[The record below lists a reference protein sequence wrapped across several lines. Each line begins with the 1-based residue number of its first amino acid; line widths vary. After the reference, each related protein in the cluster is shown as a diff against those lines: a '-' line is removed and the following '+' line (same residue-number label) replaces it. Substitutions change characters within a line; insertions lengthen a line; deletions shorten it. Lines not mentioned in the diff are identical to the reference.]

1 MKNKTIGTVFKR
13 IFTDKVIISFI
24 IAIGLIVIGEIAVPG
39 FASFNHI
46 TTILQTAFFL
56 GMLSLGQMIVVITG
70 NEGID
75 LSVGPNL
82 TLGVILSSAVLMGK
96 DSNFA
101 YALIAVLAV
110 GFAVGLVNGVGVS
123 YLGITPLIMTLA
135 WGTIVGG
142 ALLFMT
148 NGFPPGKASPI
159 LETLGGG
166 SLSFNVGS
174 YLVKIPWVIIIWI
187 VITIVVLYV
196 FKRTKIGGI
205 LYGIGANDRA
215 ANLLGIKTKK
225 IRMLAYGFSGMFSA
239 FSGMLLLGYV
249 TNPNLNVGLG
259 FGLPT
264 VVAIVIG
271 GISLSGGSGSYLGAI
286 AGSIVLTVLSSILVT
301 FQIGQSGRQ
310 IIFGLVLLILLVL
323 YARKPRRT

>member
-1 MKNKTIGTVFKR
+1 
-13 IFTDKVIISFI
+13 
-24 IAIGLIVIGEIAVPG
+24 
-39 FASFNHI
+39 
-46 TTILQTAFFL
+46 
-56 GMLSLGQMIVVITG
+56 
-70 NEGID
+70 
-75 LSVGPNL
+75 
-82 TLGVILSSAVLMGK
+82 
-96 DSNFA
+96 
-101 YALIAVLAV
+101 
-110 GFAVGLVNGVGVS
+110 
-123 YLGITPLIMTLA
+123 LIMTLA

-142 ALLFMT
+142 ALLFIT

-310 IIFGLVLLILLVL
+310 IIFGLVLLVLLVL

>member
-1 MKNKTIGTVFKR
+1 MENKRIGTMLRR
-13 IFTDKVIISFI
+13 IFTNKVVISFMI
-24 IAIGLIVIGEIAVPG
+24 VIALLIIGEIAVPG
-39 FASFNHI
+39 FASFQHI
-46 TTILQTAFFL
+46 MTILQTSFFL
-56 GMLSLGQMIVVITG
+56 GMLSLGQTIVVISG
-70 NEGID
+70 KEGID
-75 LSVGPNL
+75 LSVGPML
-82 TLGVILSSAVLMGK
+82 TLGVILSSAILMGK

-101 YALIAVLAV
+101 FALIAVLV
-110 GFAVGLVNGVGVS
+110 LGFGIGLVNGAGVS

-142 ALLFMT
+142 ALLFIT

-159 LETLGGG
+159 LELLGGG
-166 SLSFNVGS
+166 SLKFYLGS
-174 YLVKIPWVIIIWI
+174 YLVEIPWVIIIWI
-187 VITIVVLYV
+187 LIIIAVLYV
-196 FKRTKIGGI
+196 FKRTKIGSI

-259 FGLPT
+259 FGLPS

-271 GISLSGGSGSYLGAI
+271 GISLAGGAGSYLGAV
-286 AGSIVLTVLSSILVT
+286 AGSIVLTTLTSILVT
-301 FQIGQSGRQ
+301 FQIGESGRQ
-310 IIFGLVLLILLVL
+310 MVTGAVLLILLVL
-323 YARKPRRT
+323 YARKPRRA

>member
-1 MKNKTIGTVFKR
+1 
-13 IFTDKVIISFI
+13 
-24 IAIGLIVIGEIAVPG
+24 LIIGEIVVPG
-39 FASFNHI
+39 FASFQHVM
-46 TTILQTAFFL
+46 TILQTSFFL
-56 GMLSLGQMIVVITG
+56 GMLSLGQTIVVISG
-70 NEGID
+70 KEGID
-75 LSVGPNL
+75 LSVGPML

-101 YALIAVLAV
+101 YALIAVLV
-110 GFAVGLVNGVGVS
+110 LGFGIGLVNGAGVS

-142 ALLFMT
+142 ALLFIT

-159 LETLGGG
+159 LEKIGGG
-166 SLSFNVGS
+166 SLSFHLGS
-174 YLVKIPWVIIIWI
+174 YLVEIPWVIIIWI
-187 VITIVVLYV
+187 LIIVAVLYV
-196 FKRTKIGGI
+196 FKRTKIGSI

-249 TNPNLNVGLG
+249 SNPNLNVGLG
-259 FGLPT
+259 FGLPS

-271 GISLSGGSGSYLGAI
+271 GISLAGGAGSYLGAV
-286 AGSIVLTVLSSILVT
+286 AGSIVLTTLTSILVT
-301 FQIGQSGRQ
+301 FQIGESGRQ
-310 IIFGLVLLILLVL
+310 MVTGAVLLILLVL
-323 YARKPRRT
+323 YARKPRRA

>member
-1 MKNKTIGTVFKR
+1 MENKRTGTIFKR

-24 IAIGLIVIGEIAVPG
+24 IAIGLIIIGEIAVPG

-46 TTILQTAFFL
+46 TTILQTSFFL

-101 YALIAVLAV
+101 YALIAVLVV
-110 GFAVGLVNGVGVS
+110 GFAVGLVNGAGVS

-142 ALLFMT
+142 ALLFIT

-310 IIFGLVLLILLVL
+310 IIFGLVLLVLLVL

>member
-1 MKNKTIGTVFKR
+1 MENKKTGTVFKR
-13 IFTDKVIISFI
+13 IFTDKVIISFM
-24 IAIGLIVIGEIAVPG
+24 IAIGLIIIGEIAVPG

-46 TTILQTAFFL
+46 TTILQTSFFL

-166 SLSFNVGS
+166 SISFNIGS

-187 VITIVVLYV
+187 IITAVVLYV

-225 IRMLAYGFSGMFSA
+225 IRMLAYGFSGLFSA

-271 GISLSGGSGSYLGAI
+271 GISLTGGSGSYLGAI

>member
-1 MKNKTIGTVFKR
+1 
-13 IFTDKVIISFI
+13 
-24 IAIGLIVIGEIAVPG
+24 
-39 FASFNHI
+39 
-46 TTILQTAFFL
+46 
-56 GMLSLGQMIVVITG
+56 
-70 NEGID
+70 
-75 LSVGPNL
+75 
-82 TLGVILSSAVLMGK
+82 
-96 DSNFA
+96 
-101 YALIAVLAV
+101 
-110 GFAVGLVNGVGVS
+110 VS

-142 ALLFMT
+142 ALLFIT
-148 NGFPPGKASPI
+148 GGFPPGLASPF

-166 SLSFNVGS
+166 SLSFNIGS

-187 VITIVVLYV
+187 VIILAVLYV

-239 FSGMLLLGYV
+239 FAGMLLLGYV

-259 FGLPT
+259 FGLPS

-271 GISLSGGSGSYLGAI
+271 GISLAGGSGSYLGAVF
-286 AGSIVLTVLSSILVT
+286 GSIVLTALTSILTT
-301 FQIGQSGRQ
+301 FQIGMSGRQ
-310 IIFGLVLLILLVL
+310 MVTGAVLLILLVL
-323 YARKPRRT
+323 YARKPRRA